1 MGGTAPVDVL
11 MLVILAFALLRGL
24 LLGLVREAFS
34 IAALVAACFTVKLYT
49 PVATDWLLEAAAGR
63 ITPLAAPWLA
73 GVLLAGVTIA
83 VVVLAGRVLRRGV
96 RYAGLGWADRA
107 AGAVLGTAEGV
118 LVAGILLAVAGAV
131 LGRSHPVLADSRGI
145 NALEQLEQIAAAPG
159 ASGSDVAAPPPGS

>member
-1 MGGTAPVDVL
+1 MGSTAPVDVL
-11 MLVILAFALLRGL
+11 LLAILAFALLRGL

-34 IAALVAACFTVKLYT
+34 IAALVAACFAVKLYN

-63 ITPLAAPWLA
+63 ITPLAAPWLS
-73 GVLLAGVTIA
+73 GVLLTVGTIA

-118 LVAGILLAVAGAV
+118 LVAGILLAVTGAL
-131 LGRSHPVLADSRGI
+131 LGRGHPVLADSRGM

-159 ASGSDVAAPPPGS
+159 AAGSDVAAPPPGS